1 MESSQSFAGGLKAA
15 RAHIGV
21 ITRDVWPP
29 RTALLNLRRGL
40 WPPSAAVATFRRAR
54 EVWPPLLAIAKM
66 SKVTFWFIWVT
77 PLIFGYIASADSR
90 GSAQDLIW
98 FVLVLAGVCFVES
111 INCIHNELMDQEED
125 AANQP
130 RRATLIASVGEGP
143 LWLLVLVGYAVVAIG
158 IVPIVL
164 FVGLDVALLITAAS
178 VAPVLYNAGPRLKR
192 RAVMAELDIAWA
204 VFFTYLTGWSFNQP
218 IGDVPAIIWLLTFF
232 FGITSFLKD
241 IPDIRGDQ
249 QVGAGGLFS
258 IKRDNL
264 RKVATAFV
272 YVSPFAVV
280 AALVAVDE
288 LPDRMLWLLAL
299 LPLSVWLMVIGERV
313 ASLGT
318 LIVAY
323 ESSFLYVHVFFLVMF
338 VLYTPTLAAAIAAA
352 VLFAA
357 RVLVLYL
364 GLAPRF
370 VEPDFNW
377 RTSFGA
383 LVRGA

>member
-1 MESSQSFAGGLKAA
+1 MESSQSFGGGLRAA

-29 RTALLNLRRGL
+29 RVALANLRRSL

-54 EVWPPLLAIAKM
+54 EVWPPLLAILKM
-66 SKVTFWFIWVT
+66 AKVTFWFIWVT
-77 PLIFGYIASADSR
+77 PLIFGYIASADAR

-98 FVLVLAGVCFVES
+98 FVLVVLGVCFVES

-130 RRATLIASVGEGP
+130 RRATLLASVGEGP
-143 LWLLVLVGYAVVAIG
+143 LWLLVFVGYAVVLIG
-158 IVPIVL
+158 IVPIVV
-164 FVGLDVALLITAAS
+164 FVGLEQAALIAAAS
-178 VAPVLYNAGPRLKR
+178 IAPVLYNAGPRLKR
-192 RAVMAELDIAWA
+192 RAVLAEVDIAWA

-218 IGDVPAIIWLLTFF
+218 IGEVPAIICLLTFF

-241 IPDIRGDQ
+241 IPDIRGDEL
-249 QVGAGGLFS
+249 VGAGGLFS
-258 IKRDNL
+258 IKRDNM

-272 YVSPFAVV
+272 YVSPFALV
-280 AALVAVDE
+280 AALVVAGE

-299 LPLSVWLMVIGERV
+299 LPLAVWLMVLGERV

-323 ESSFLYVHVFFLVMF
+323 ESSFLYVHVFFLAMF
-338 VLYTPTLAAAIAAA
+338 LLYTPTIAAAIAAG
-352 VLFAA
+352 VLFAL
-357 RVLVLYL
+357 RILVLYL

-377 RTSFGA
+377 RTSFQA
-383 LVRGA
+383 LMRGA